1 MRQSLTDWMGDLRHA
16 MRALQRSPG
25 FSLMVVLCLG
35 LGIGANGAIF
45 SVVNSVL
52 LRPLPFPEPDRLV
65 NAYETFYYD
74 GGDGYGGVSYPNY
87 RDWVEQNRTLQ
98 SLAASSRASVVLQGT
113 ESTERLVANRVT
125 ANYFAT
131 LGLPPIIGRD
141 FAPGDEL
148 AGASGVVLLS
158 ERFWRS
164 RFGGDPA
171 VVGASLRIDGQ
182 QRTVIGII
190 PASASTST
198 QLWTPLVLAPER
210 AEARDSHFLQV
221 IGRLKP
227 GVTLEAADAD
237 LKSVAARIRGE
248 HPEVDPSRSARL
260 RSVQED
266 TVGNVRATL
275 LVLLGA
281 VALVLLIA
289 CANVANLL
297 LARAGSRRHEMA
309 VRLALGASRARL
321 IRYLLTESLLFA
333 LGGAVAGAGMSWLA
347 LRTLAPLVSGMLPRP
362 SDLQMDGWVFLYL
375 LGVAVVCAVLFGLAP
390 ALTTT
395 GKSLQGG
402 ITSAG
407 ARGSSAGHSR
417 LRRALVVSEVALSMM
432 LLTGAGLMVRGMLI
446 LQSEKPGFATENVLT
461 AHLAIPDATTAGS
474 SNFILPFLEKVRSI
488 PGVRDA
494 GLISHL
500 PMQAWG
506 SSSNFTVVG
515 HAAPERGKE
524 PLTEYRL
531 TSPGLLEAMDI
542 PLVSGRDFTARD
554 VLDTSRVLLVNETL
568 ARQQFPDEDPVGRQL
583 NFGEGEV
590 YTILGVVGD
599 TRQRGL
605 DRAPLPEVHF
615 PIRADD
621 GGREMT
627 LVVRTT
633 VPPSTVTPAVRQA
646 LREVDASQPLY
657 QIMTMG
663 EVLDRSLGSR
673 ELNLW
678 LFGAFALVALVLSA
692 AGLYGVIAYL
702 VSQRTR
708 ELGIRMALG
717 AQHVDVILLVLRQGG
732 ALVLLGLLLGLGARS
747 TSPAFSPRCSTA

>member
-1 MRQSLTDWMGDLRHA
+1 MGLR
-16 MRALQRSPG
+16 
-25 FSLMVVLCLG
+25 
-35 LGIGANGAIF
+35 
-45 SVVNSVL
+45 
-52 LRPLPFPEPDRLV
+52 
-65 NAYETFYYD
+65 
-74 GGDGYGGVSYPNY
+74 
-87 RDWVEQNRTLQ
+87 
-98 SLAASSRASVVLQGT
+98 
-113 ESTERLVANRVT
+113 
-125 ANYFAT
+125 
-131 LGLPPIIGRD
+131 PIIGRD
-141 FAPGDEL
+141 FEPGDEQ

-171 VVGASLRIDGQ
+171 LVGGSLLIDGQ
-182 QRTVIGII
+182 QRTVVGII
-190 PASASTST
+190 PASVSTSI
-198 QLWTPLVLAPER
+198 QLWVPLLLAPER
-210 AEARDSHFLQV
+210 AEARDSHFLHV
-221 IGRLKP
+221 IARLKP
-227 GVTLEAADAD
+227 GVTQDAADAD
-237 LKSVAARIRGE
+237 LKSVAARIRGD
-248 HPEVDPSRSARL
+248 HPEVDPSRGARL
-260 RSVQED
+260 ISLQED
-266 TVGNVRATL
+266 TIGNARPTL
-275 LVLLGA
+275 LVLMGA

-297 LARAGSRRHEMA
+297 LARAGSRRHEVA

-321 IRYLLTESLLFA
+321 IRYLLTESLLLS
-333 LGGAVAGAGMSWLA
+333 LGGAVAGAGMAWLA
-347 LRTLAPLVSGMLPRP
+347 LHTLAPLVSGVLPRT

-390 ALTTT
+390 AFDAT
-395 GKSLQGG
+395 GMSLQGG
-402 ITSAG
+402 IASAG
-407 ARGSSAGHSR
+407 ARGSSAGHGR

-446 LQSEKPGFATENVLT
+446 LQSEKPGFAIENVLT
-461 AHLAIPDATTAGS
+461 AHLAIPDATVAGA
-474 SNFILPFLEKVRSI
+474 SNFIMPFLEQVRSI
-488 PGVRDA
+488 PGVTEA

-506 SSSNFTVVG
+506 SNRNFTVVG

-524 PLTEYRL
+524 PLTEYRV
-531 TSPGLLEAMDI
+531 TSPGLLQALDI

-583 NFGEGEV
+583 SFGEGDV

-599 TRQRGL
+599 TRQAGL
-605 DRAPLPEVHF
+605 DREPRPEVHF
-615 PIRADD
+615 PVRADD

-627 LVVRTT
+627 LVLRTT
-633 VPPSTVTPAVRQA
+633 VPPSSVTPAVRQA
-646 LREVDASQPLY
+646 LREADASQPLY
-657 QIMTMG
+657 QVMTMG

-673 ELNLW
+673 RLNLW
-678 LFGAFALVALVLSA
+678 LFGVFALVALVLSA

-732 ALVLLGLLLGLGARS
+732 VLVLLGLSLGLAGAVFFTRFLAAMLYGVS
-747 TSPAFSPRCSTA
+747 ARDPVTLATATLVLGVVAMLATLIPARRASKVDPVLAMRAE